1 MSFAKL
7 LDLLHYLA
15 KFISNLLHSLRLP
28 GFSQPYIPWR
38 DTLDTDTSTFAFALL
53 IDEHLPVIKF
63 SGLIDPPDNCPC
75 CLCEF
80 EGEDESRQ
88 LMNCRNIF
96 HGRCL
101 DCWMG
106 YDQQTCPLCR
116 TNLVPHDMEETFYEK
131 LWGPSGVIEFFV
143 DYHQSNAL

>member
-7 LDLLHYLA
+7 LDLFHYLA
-15 KFISNLLHSLRLP
+15 KLISNILHSLRLP

-38 DTLDTDTSTFAFALL
+38 DTLDTDTSTFSFALL
-53 IDEHLPVIKF
+53 IGEHLPV
-63 SGLIDPPDNCPC
+63 SDLIDPPDNCPV

-80 EGEDESRQ
+80 EEEDEIRQ
-88 LMNCRNIF
+88 LMSCRHIF

-101 DCWMG
+101 DRWMG

-116 TNLVPHDMEETFYEK
+116 TQFAM
-131 LWGPSGVIEFFV
+131 GPSRTIEFFV

>member
-63 SGLIDPPDNCPC
+63 SGLIDPPDNCPG

-116 TNLVPHDMEETFYEK
+116 TNL
-131 LWGPSGVIEFFV
+131 LWGPSGIIEFFV

>member
-28 GFSQPYIPWR
+28 GFSQPYISWR

-63 SGLIDPPDNCPC
+63 SDLIDPPDNCPV

-80 EGEDESRQ
+80 EGDDESRQ
-88 LMNCRNIF
+88 LMNCLTYIPWKMF
-96 HGRCL
+96 GPL
-101 DCWMG
+101 DG
-106 YDQQTCPLCR
+106 
-116 TNLVPHDMEETFYEK
+116 
-131 LWGPSGVIEFFV
+131 I
-143 DYHQSNAL
+143 

>member
-15 KFISNLLHSLRLP
+15 KFISNLLHFLRLP

-53 IDEHLPVIKF
+53 IGEHLPVIKF
-63 SGLIDPPDNCPC
+63 YDLIDPPDNCPV
-75 CLCEF
+75 CLCE
-80 EGEDESRQ
+80 
-88 LMNCRNIF
+88 
-96 HGRCL
+96 CL
-101 DCWMG
+101 DRWMG

-131 LWGPSGVIEFFV
+131 LWGPSGIIEFFV